1 MSYYDFRRTEN
12 AILEIQR
19 ILRYLDFSKN
29 GYARIKPDGIYGED
43 TRLLVK
49 EFQGRYGLNPSGI
62 VDYETWRLLHSVEDA
77 HKDDGKI
84 ARAVR
89 IFPAYEKYEILP
101 NTKNSYV
108 YIIQVML
115 NEILNDHDGF
125 DELEING
132 VYDVPTQNAVKI
144 IQQKSLKDVPTV
156 IDALVFEV
164 IADEYERVN
173 SRSF

>member
-12 AILEIQR
+12 AILEIQK
-19 ILRYLDFSKN
+19 ILRSIDFYEN
-29 GYARIKPDGIYGED
+29 NTARIKPDGIYGED

-49 EFQGRYGLNPSGI
+49 EFQKRYGLVPSGV
-62 VDYETWRLLHSVEDA
+62 VDYETWKLLHSVKEAQRDES
-77 HKDDGKI
+77 KI
-84 ARAVR
+84 ARAVH
-89 IFPAYEKYEILP
+89 IFPMYEKEKILP

-125 DELEING
+125 KELEING
-132 VYDVPTQNAVKI
+132 IYDIPTQNAVKLLR
-144 IQQKSLKDVPTV
+144 QKSLNDAPEA
-156 IDALVFEV
+156 IDALVFET